1 MMNNIIYALCGKTT
15 VRIKNSALQKM
26 SLPDLISLMVAQQKG
41 QIDIEV
47 DENA

>member
-1 MMNNIIYALCGKTT
+1 MNNIIYNLCGKTK
-15 VRIKNSALQKM
+15 VRIKNSALQEM
-26 SLPDLISLMVAQQKG
+26 SLPDLISLIVAQQKG